1 MNNFKVMMENR
12 PSKEATSSN
21 QSQLSELAISLLQ
34 TNKVIYQTMILL
46 ISDGLNWPDS
56 MCCVRL
62 AQIGL
67 SLLDRFPI
75 TSSELSSRESFSL
88 YLNPQI
94 AQQYFTC
101 CLAALQMHGEH
112 AETASQLTNLALLVY
127 DRSPV
132 EYRQNVYYGVLAQIP
147 DVNKRMLDEF
157 TVKSAQLDL
166 TSPRKPGAN
175 LTNHEKTRKD
185 MFKKLVQPIVGKSL
199 GQLYKQEI
207 RIRVLEPLNLKTKRR
222 MNAEREDSLKS
233 GAEVNICS
241 LFDPANKE

>member
-1 MNNFKVMMENR
+1 MENR
-12 PSKEATSSN
+12 PAKEATSSN
-21 QSQLSELAISLLQ
+21 QLSELAINLLQ

-62 AQIGL
+62 AQIGS

-75 TSSELSSRESFSL
+75 TSSESRSDSFSL

-157 TVKSAQLDL
+157 TVKSSTQIDL

-222 MNAEREDSLKS
+222 MNAEREDELKS